1 MAKRERLMARCPLFA
16 GLEEG
21 EISRLMP
28 CIRGKSTT
36 VAPGEELLPRDEEA
50 TQVVVVLSGRAMV
63 TDDVGK
69 TIAELAAGDHFGGSY
84 ACLHRPLPVSVTG
97 VTECEVVRFDCRR
110 ALTTCDHSCKSH
122 HRLMRALVRSVAEE
136 SLEREE
142 KLAILSQK
150 TTQDKLM
157 AYLRRQARL
166 QGSNE
171 FTIPLDRQGLADY
184 LGVER
189 SAMSTELGKLCRNG
203 LIECKKSWFKLL

>member
-1 MAKRERLMARCPLFA
+1 MAKRDRLLRQCSLFST
-16 GLEEG
+16 LEEE
-21 EISRLMP
+21 EIARLLP
-28 CIRGKSTT
+28 CIRGKSLT
-36 VAPGEELLPRDEEA
+36 VAPGEALLPREEGSA
-50 TQVVVVLSGRAMV
+50 LVAVVLSGEAVV
-63 TDDVGK
+63 TDD
-69 TIAELAAGDHFGGSY
+69 AGTTVASLGAGAHFGAGY
-84 ACLHRPLPVSVTG
+84 ACLGRALPVNVTA

-142 KLAILSQK
+142 KLAILSQR
-150 TTQDKLM
+150 TTKDKLM

-189 SAMSTELGKLCRNG
+189 SAMSTELGKLRRDG

>member
-1 MAKRERLMARCPLFA
+1 MAKKERLLRQCSLFSE
-16 GLEEG
+16 LEEG
-21 EISRLMP
+21 EIARLLP
-28 CIRGKSTT
+28 CIRAKSLT
-36 VAPGEELLPRDEEA
+36 VAPGEELLPREEGA
-50 TQVVVVLSGRAMV
+50 VMVAVVLAGEASV
-63 TDDVGK
+63 TDEGGK
-69 TIAELAAGDHFGGSY
+69 TVVTLGAGDHFGAGY
-84 ACLHRPLPVSVTG
+84 ACVGRALPVAVAAVTD
-97 VTECEVVRFDCRR
+97 CEIVRFDCRR

-142 KLAILSQK
+142 KLAILTQK
-150 TTQDKLM
+150 TTKDKLM

-189 SAMSTELGKLCRNG
+189 SAMSTELGKLRRDG
-203 LIECKKSWFKLL
+203 VLECKKSWFKLL